1 MRALTA
7 ILLVCLFVVVAGK
20 VSLAD
25 DSGNKYADDS
35 GNKFLPRCRDGA
47 PDFMQGFC
55 IGIIE
60 TVAMYEEAMG
70 RICLPLATRG
80 QMRAVVVKY
89 LENHPERLHEDIHLL
104 AAQALQTAWPCKPK

>member
-1 MRALTA
+1 MRALMA
-7 ILLVCLFVVVAGK
+7 ILLVSSFVVVAGK
-20 VSLAD
+20 VSLAGD
-25 DSGNKYADDS
+25 DSGIE
-35 GNKFLPRCRDGA
+35 FLPRCRDGA